1 VGLLYLENNL
11 VSGAFT
17 ESRLELLNLLCNQAA
32 VSIDNAGL
40 YAELEHK
47 VEERTRDLARKNE
60 QLAESLEL
68 QRQMQN
74 QLLISEKM
82 ASLGN
87 LVAGVAHELNT
98 PIGAVVA
105 SVDTASRA
113 LEKLSQTTETAD
125 SLDDL
130 RAALPR
136 LFKLLQE
143 NHRVIG
149 TAGERVSEIVRTLR
163 NFARLDEAERK
174 PADLHEGL
182 DSTLDLLHHR
192 LKQGIE
198 VVKEYGEL
206 PEVLC
211 YPNQL
216 NQVFMNILNNAV
228 DALTIRRDG
237 RAAGGTIRIRTWFA
251 GDAAHVAISD
261 DGPGIPLDARERI
274 FDPGYTTKGVGVGTG
289 LGLSI
294 CFSIIRQHNGTI
306 EVESAAGKGAT
317 FTVSIPAVAA

>member
-1 VGLLYLENNL
+1 
-11 VSGAFT
+11 
-17 ESRLELLNLLCNQAA
+17 
-32 VSIDNAGL
+32 
-40 YAELEHK
+40 
-47 VEERTRDLARKNE
+47 
-60 QLAESLEL
+60 
-68 QRQMQN
+68 MQN

-113 LEKLSQTTETAD
+113 LEKIRTAVD
-125 SLDDL
+125 GAKNLDDL
-130 RAALPR
+130 RRLPR
-136 LFKLLQE
+136 LFGLLQE

-182 DSTLDLLHHR
+182 ESTLDLLHHR
-192 LKQGIE
+192 LKQGLE
-198 VVKEYGEL
+198 VVKDFGEL
-206 PEVLC
+206 PDLLC

-216 NQVFMNILNNAV
+216 NQVFMNLLVNAA
-228 DALTIRRDG
+228 DAVVSRKG
-237 RAAGGTIRIRTWFA
+237 PGGPGAAIRIRTWLE
-251 GDAAHVAISD
+251 DDIAHVAISD
-261 DGPGIPLDARERI
+261 NGPGIPADTLERI
-274 FDPGYTTKGVGVGTG
+274 FDPGFTTKGVGVGTG

-294 CFSIIRQHNGTI
+294 CFSIVDKHGGTI
-306 EVESAAGKGAT
+306 EVDSKPGRGST
-317 FTVSIPAVAA
+317 FTVKIPATP